1 MQWLLQA
8 LDAEGRRRSRGY
20 WLIFGVL
27 FLVNAVMSTA
37 WPGVDYRSMSAILA
51 ILCYYGAASSFFMA
65 SRYASNGNYKA
76 IGR

>member
-1 MQWLLQA
+1 MHRLLHA
-8 LDAEGRRRSRGY
+8 LDAEGRRRSRGF
-20 WLIFGVL
+20 WLIMGVI

-37 WPGVDYRSMSAILA
+37 WPWVDHRSLSALLA

-65 SRYASNGNYKA
+65 SRYAGNGSYKA

>member
-1 MQWLLQA
+1 MHWLLQA

-20 WLIFGVL
+20 WLVIGVL
-27 FLVNAVMSTA
+27 FFVNAVMSTA
-37 WPGVDYRSMSAILA
+37 WPSADHRSMSAILA

-65 SRYASNGNYKA
+65 SRYAGNGIYKA